1 MAQENSNPIADAS
14 AEGRTSERAEHR
26 ALVRV
31 AVDAMGGDNAPHDI
45 VLGAV
50 QAARADP
57 SLEIRLVGR
66 LDALEQEMAGSLVS
80 AEADVRNRITTL
92 IASEVIEM
100 GDHAAASVRRKQDS
114 SIRVAARL
122 VAEGRADAVV
132 SAGNSG
138 GVMAAAIFEL
148 KRIPGLE
155 RPAIGTLIPGKAG
168 YTFMLDAGANT
179 DVKPEWLAQF
189 ALLGDAYGRRILGLA
204 SPRVGLLSNGE
215 EETKGNS
222 MTVEA
227 HPLLKR
233 LPIDFVGNVEGK
245 NLFDGSV
252 DVVVTDGFTGNVA
265 LKTIEGVAE
274 FLLTT
279 IRDEAKKSP
288 AGIAGGLLLKPTIG
302 RIRARAD
309 WRQIGGAPLLGVNGV
324 CIIAHGRSDAEA
336 MKNAIIRGAEAVRG
350 GVVSAMTG
358 AIAASSPVTPE
369 LDTAEPALAGLTN
382 GEETA

>member
-1 MAQENSNPIADAS
+1 MADQEHLVTGARAM
-14 AEGRTSERAEHR
+14 ERAPH
-26 ALVRV
+26 AQVVRI
-31 AVDAMGGDNAPHDI
+31 AVDAMGGDNAPHEI

-50 QAARADP
+50 QAAQADA

-66 LDALEQEMAGSLVS
+66 ADAREAEMTACLTQ
-80 AEADVRNRITTL
+80 ADADVRNRIKTM
-92 IASEVIEM
+92 IAAEVVEM
-100 GDHAAASVRRKQDS
+100 DDHAAASVRRKHEA

-122 VAEGRADAVV
+122 VAEGKADAVV

-155 RPAIGTLIPGKAG
+155 RPAIGTLIPGKTG

-179 DVKPEWLAQF
+179 DVKPAWLGQF
-189 ALLGDAYGRRILGLA
+189 ALLGDAYGRRVMGIEK
-204 SPRVGLLSNGE
+204 PRIGLLSNGE
-215 EETKGNS
+215 EETKGNAL
-222 MTVEA
+222 TVEA
-227 HPLLKR
+227 HGLLKQ
-233 LPIDFVGNVEGK
+233 LPINFAGNVEGK

-279 IRDEAKKSP
+279 IRDEAKKSVR
-288 AGIAGGLLLKPTIG
+288 GIAGGLLLKPTIG
-302 RIRARAD
+302 RIRAKAD

-336 MKNAIIRGAEAVRG
+336 TKNAIIRGAEAVRG
-350 GVVSAMTG
+350 GLVSAMTE
-358 AIAASSPVTPE
+358 AIGETGMVTRPMFEPTAVGPPV
-369 LDTAEPALAGLTN
+369 G
-382 GEETA
+382 

>member
-1 MAQENSNPIADAS
+1 MAREQEEQLVTGARA
-14 AEGRTSERAEHR
+14 SERAPH
-26 ALVRV
+26 AQVVRI
-31 AVDAMGGDNAPHDI
+31 AVDAMGGDNAPHEI

-50 QAARADP
+50 QAAQAD
-57 SLEIRLVGR
+57 LDMEIRLVGKA
-66 LDALEQEMAGSLVS
+66 DALEAEMTACLAQAQADAGVRSRVS
-80 AEADVRNRITTL
+80 SL
-92 IASEVIEM
+92 IAEEVVEM
-100 GDHAAASVRRKQDS
+100 DDHAAASVRRKHDA

-122 VAEGRADAVV
+122 VAEGKADAVV

-155 RPAIGTLIPGKAG
+155 RPAIGTLIPGKTG
-168 YTFMLDAGANT
+168 YTFMLDAGANA

-189 ALLGDAYGRRILGLA
+189 ALLGDAYGRRLLGIEK
-204 SPRVGLLSNGE
+204 PRVGLLSNGE

-222 MTVEA
+222 LTVEA
-227 HPLLKR
+227 HQLLKA
-233 LPIDFVGNVEGK
+233 LPINFTGNVEGK

-274 FLLTT
+274 FLLGT

-288 AGIAGGLLLKPTIG
+288 MGIAGGLLLKPTIG
-302 RIRARAD
+302 KIRGRAD

-336 MKNAIIRGAEAVRG
+336 TKNAILRGAESVRG
-350 GVVSAMTG
+350 GLVKATADAIGASAPP
-358 AIAASSPVTPE
+358 AAPDSSPE
-369 LDTAEPALAGLTN
+369 LAGVALAT
-382 GEETA
+382 EEGA

>member
-1 MAQENSNPIADAS
+1 MTETNYDADAV
-14 AEGRTSERAEHR
+14 ARPTERAEH
-26 ALVRV
+26 APLVRV
-31 AVDAMGGDNAPHDI
+31 ALDAMGGDNAPHEI

-50 QAARADP
+50 RAAQADP
-57 SLEIRLVGR
+57 HLEIRLVGR
-66 LDALEQEMAGSLVS
+66 PDALENAMTAGLVS
-80 AEADVRNRITTL
+80 ADAAVRNRITTM
-92 IASEVIEM
+92 IAAEVVEM
-100 GDHAAASVRRKQDS
+100 DDHAAASVRRKQDA

-122 VAEGRADAVV
+122 VADGRADAVV

-155 RPAIGTLIPGKAG
+155 RPAIGTLIPGKTG

-189 ALLGDAYGRRILGLA
+189 ALLGDAYGRRILGLS

-222 MTVEA
+222 MTLDA
-227 HPLLKR
+227 HPLLKQ
-233 LPIDFVGNVEGK
+233 LPIHFVGNVEGK
-245 NLFDGSV
+245 SLFDGSV

-279 IRDEAKKSP
+279 IRDEAKTSP

-309 WRQIGGAPLLGVNGV
+309 WRRIDGTPPPGGHRRCPPP
-324 CIIAHGRSDAEA
+324 HRPPPPE
-336 MKNAIIRGAEAVRG
+336 GAEHARHTR
-350 GVVSAMTG
+350 A
-358 AIAASSPVTPE
+358 
-369 LDTAEPALAGLTN
+369 
-382 GEETA
+382 

>member
-1 MAQENSNPIADAS
+1 MTETNYEATAAARP
-14 AEGRTSERAEHR
+14 TERAEH
-26 ALVRV
+26 APLVRV
-31 AVDAMGGDNAPHDI
+31 AVDAMGGDNAPGEI

-50 QAARADP
+50 QAAQSDP
-57 SLEIRLVGR
+57 NLEIRLVGKP
-66 LDALEQEMAGSLVS
+66 DALESAMMAGLVS
-80 AEADVRNRITTL
+80 VDAGVRHRITTL
-92 IASEVIEM
+92 IAAEVVEM
-100 GDHAAASVRRKQDS
+100 DDHAAASVRRKQDS

-122 VAEGRADAVV
+122 VADGRADAVV

-155 RPAIGTLIPGKAG
+155 RPAIGTLIPGKTG
-168 YTFMLDAGANT
+168 YTFMLDAGANA

-189 ALLGDAYGRRILGLA
+189 ALLGDSYGRRILGRA
-204 SPRVGLLSNGE
+204 SPRIGLLSNGE

-227 HPLLKR
+227 HALLKQ
-233 LPIDFVGNVEGK
+233 LPINFVGNVEGK
-245 NLFDGSV
+245 SLFDGSV

-302 RIRARAD
+302 RIRVRAD

-350 GVVSAMTG
+350 GVVSAMTD
-358 AIAASSPVTPE
+358 AIASTLAAPGAG
-369 LDTAEPALAGLTN
+369 TAEPALAGLIK

>member
-1 MAQENSNPIADAS
+1 MT
-14 AEGRTSERAEHR
+14 EGDR
-26 ALVRV
+26 VRI

-45 VLGAV
+45 VMGAG
-50 QAARADP
+50 QAVAADTGI
-57 SLEIRLVGR
+57 EIILVGKP
-66 LDALEQEMAGSLVS
+66 EVVEKEMAMSLG
-80 AEADVRNRITTL
+80 DDPGVRSRISRVA
-92 IASEVIEM
+92 ASEVVEM
-100 GDHAAASVRRKQDS
+100 DDHAAASVRRKHES
-114 SIRVAARL
+114 SIRVAARM
-122 VAEGRADAVV
+122 VADGKADAVV

-155 RPAIGTLIPGKAG
+155 RPAIGTLIPGKSG

-179 DVKPEWLAQF
+179 DVKPAWLAQF
-189 ALLGDAYGRRILGLA
+189 ALLGDAYARRLMGIEK
-204 SPRVGLLSNGE
+204 PRIGLLSNGE
-215 EETKGNS
+215 EEAKGNAL
-222 MTVEA
+222 TVES
-227 HPLLKR
+227 HQLLKQ
-233 LPIDFVGNVEGK
+233 LPLNFAGNVEGK

-288 AGIAGGLLLKPTIG
+288 MGIAGGLLLKPTIG
-302 RIRARAD
+302 RIRGRAD

-336 MKNAIIRGAEAVRG
+336 MKNAILRGAESVRG
-350 GVVSAMTG
+350 GLVRGTTDAIG
-358 AIAASSPVTPE
+358 ASMGGVAGGASQPE
-369 LDTAEPALAGLTN
+369 LAGVASAR
-382 GEETA
+382 EELG

>member
-1 MAQENSNPIADAS
+1 
-14 AEGRTSERAEHR
+14 
-26 ALVRV
+26 
-31 AVDAMGGDNAPHDI
+31 MGGDNAPHEI

-50 QAARADP
+50 QAAQADA

-66 LDALEQEMAGSLVS
+66 ADALE
-80 AEADVRNRITTL
+80 AETTACLTQADADVRNRIKTM
-92 IASEVIEM
+92 IAAEVVEM
-100 GDHAAASVRRKQDS
+100 DDHAAASVRRKHEA

-122 VAEGRADAVV
+122 VAEGKADAVV

-155 RPAIGTLIPGKAG
+155 RPAIGTLIPGKTG

-179 DVKPEWLAQF
+179 DVKPAWLAQF
-189 ALLGDAYGRRILGLA
+189 ALLGDAYGRRLMGIEK
-204 SPRVGLLSNGE
+204 PRIGLLSNGE
-215 EETKGNS
+215 EETKGNAL
-222 MTVEA
+222 TVEA
-227 HPLLKR
+227 HGLLKQ
-233 LPIDFVGNVEGK
+233 LPINFAGNVEGK

-279 IRDEAKKSP
+279 IRDEAKKSVR
-288 AGIAGGLLLKPTIG
+288 GIAGGLLLKPTIG
-302 RIRARAD
+302 RIRAKAD
-309 WRQIGGAPLLGVNGV
+309 WRQIGGAPLLGVNGI

-336 MKNAIIRGAEAVRG
+336 TKNAIIRGAEAVRG
-350 GVVSAMTG
+350 GLVSAMREAIGETG
-358 AIAASSPVTPE
+358 MVTRPMFEPTAVGPPV
-369 LDTAEPALAGLTN
+369 G
-382 GEETA
+382 

>member
-1 MAQENSNPIADAS
+1 VADQEQLSGS
-14 AEGRTSERAEHR
+14 SVAERSPHQT
-26 ALVRV
+26 LVRV
-31 AVDAMGGDNAPHDI
+31 AVDAMGGDNAPHEI

-50 QAARADP
+50 QAAQADP
-57 SLEIRLVGR
+57 NLEIRLVGQP
-66 LDALEQEMAGSLVS
+66 DALETEMAASLVS
-80 AEADVRNRITTL
+80 AEADVRNRILTM
-92 IASEVIEM
+92 IAAEVVEM
-100 GDHAAASVRRKQDS
+100 DDHAAASVRRKRDS

-122 VAEGRADAVV
+122 VADGRADAVV

-148 KRIPGLE
+148 KRVPGLE
-155 RPAIGTLIPGKAG
+155 RPAIGTLIPGKTG

-222 MTVEA
+222 MTIEA
-227 HPLLKR
+227 HPLLKQ
-233 LPIDFVGNVEGK
+233 LPINFVGNVEGK
-245 NLFDGSV
+245 SLFDGSV

-350 GVVSAMTG
+350 SVVPAMTD
-358 AIAASSPVTPE
+358 AIAASNPSAARP
-369 LDTAEPALAGLTN
+369 DAAEPALAGLTS